1 MGCEDRGILRVFA
14 IEGCL
19 IGIAGI
25 GLGLAMGLVITA
37 NLELIQRL
45 VEQTVGF
52 DVLPADVYQLGQ
64 LPYHIDAFQLL
75 MISLIAM
82 VLSIGATLLPSWQ
95 ASRLDP
101 AEGLRY
107 E

>member
-1 MGCEDRGILRVFA
+1 MNEETEITDEVERNPDIELEWGGEEELPKKKRGCFLPFWLWGCGG
-14 IEGCL
+14 GCL
-19 IGIAGI
+19 
-25 GLGLAMGLVITA
+25 L
-37 NLELIQRL
+37 
-45 VEQTVGF
+45 
-52 DVLPADVYQLGQ
+52 
-64 LPYHIDAFQLL
+64 
-75 MISLIAM
+75 AM